1 MEIIPEIKAMPSLA
15 SEAKVLLLETSG
27 ASGIV
32 ALGFG
37 TTIVSHRVLEI
48 AKRHVSDMAPAIAD
62 MLNECTWDV
71 KNLDAIATGIGPGSY
86 TGLRIGLMSA
96 RTLAM
101 MTGAR
106 LLGISTFEILAQHC
120 VDTGHTKIEVIAD
133 AQQDKI
139 YSQRFENNNG
149 HLINAGEL
157 KIVSTAEWVANRDV
171 SYVIAGPGID
181 KIRSL
186 TAGRQDKI
194 EEQSGNINKESFLA
208 LALKKLMRNDS
219 DDPLSLQPLYLRR
232 SSAEEQWDK
241 RLADKAIRESK
252 INE

>member
-1 MEIIPEIKAMPSLA
+1 MEIIPEIKAVPRLA
-15 SEAKVLLLETSG
+15 SEAKILLLETSG
-27 ASGIV
+27 ACGIV
-32 ALGFG
+32 ALGLG
-37 TTIVSHRVLEI
+37 STIVSHRILEI

-62 MLNECTWDV
+62 MLKECAWET
-71 KNLDAIATGIGPGSY
+71 KHLDAIATGIGPGSY

-120 VDTGHTKIEVIAD
+120 LEAGIAKIEIIAD

-139 YSQRFENNNG
+139 YAQRFENNNG
-149 HLINAGEL
+149 HLKKAGEL
-157 KIVSTAEWVANRDV
+157 EIVGISEWMANRD
-171 SYVIAGPGID
+171 INFALAGPGLNKVQPLISGNQC
-181 KIRSL
+181 I
-186 TAGRQDKI
+186 I
-194 EEQSGNINKESFLA
+194 VEQSGNISQESFLA
-208 LALKKLMRNDS
+208 LALKKLISHHS

-241 RLADKAIRESK
+241 KLQEKATKESK
-252 INE
+252 N

>member
-1 MEIIPEIKAMPSLA
+1 MGIIPEIKAVPSLA

-27 ASGIV
+27 SCGIV

-37 TTIVSHRVLEI
+37 SNIISHRVLEI
-48 AKRHVSDMAPAIAD
+48 AKRHVSDMAPAIAE
-62 MLNECTWDV
+62 MLKECGWEA

-86 TGLRIGLMSA
+86 TGLRIGLMSS

-106 LLGISTFEILAQHC
+106 LLGISTFEILAQHGLEA
-120 VDTGHTKIEVIAD
+120 GHAKVEIIAD

-139 YSQRFENNNG
+139 YAQRFENNNS
-149 HLINAGEL
+149 HLTSASEL
-157 KIVSTAEWVANRDV
+157 KIVSAAEWMANRDI
-171 SYVIAGPGID
+171 SFAIAGPGVPKVLPLIQ
-181 KIRSL
+181 
-186 TAGRQDKI
+186 ANQGMVV
-194 EEQSGNINKESFLA
+194 EQSGNINKESFLA
-208 LALKKLMRNDS
+208 LALKKLFSHHS

-241 RLADKAIRESK
+241 RIADKANRESK
-252 INE
+252 S

>member
-1 MEIIPEIKAMPSLA
+1 MGIIPEIKAVPSLA

-27 ASGIV
+27 SSGIV

-37 TTIVSHRVLEI
+37 TTIVAHRVLEI
-48 AKRHVSDMAPAIAD
+48 AKRHVSDMAPAIAE
-62 MLNECTWDV
+62 MLKECGWEA

-101 MTGAR
+101 MTGSR

-120 VDTGHTKIEVIAD
+120 LEAGHAKVEIIAD

-139 YSQRFENNNG
+139 YAQRFENNNSQ
-149 HLINAGEL
+149 LVSESEL
-157 KIVSTAEWVANRDV
+157 KIVSTAEWLANRDI
-171 SYVIAGPGID
+171 SFAIAGPGVT
-181 KIRSL
+181 KVQPL
-186 TAGRQDKI
+186 TQAKEGMVV
-194 EEQSGNINKESFLA
+194 EQSGNINKESFLA
-208 LALKKLMRNDS
+208 LALKKLFSHHS

-241 RLADKAIRESK
+241 RIADKANRESK
-252 INE
+252 SQ